1 MRQAKI
7 LITLGPK
14 SSDID
19 ILRQLVLAGAT
30 GVRLNFSHGSEEDH
44 RMRADTVRK
53 LSRELGLELSL
64 LGDLCGPKLRIGRF
78 ASGSVSLLEGANF
91 TLVTANVIGD
101 EHQVSI
107 SHELDK
113 DLSVGTPLLLDDGLI
128 GLIVTGIEPG
138 RITCRVTTGGV
149 LSDRKGLNVPNVR
162 LSVSAITVKDERD
175 LAVGRELGVDWF
187 ALSFVR
193 DAADVRRCKVLA
205 GNVPVI
211 AKLEKP
217 EAVESLAEIIDASD
231 GIMVARGD
239 LGVEA
244 GLERVP
250 VIQKRAIELANRQ
263 GKLVITATQMLESMI
278 HHPRP
283 TRAEASDVANAI
295 FDGSDVVMLSGET
308 AVGAYPVETVK
319 MMASIIEHVEQSEP
333 YLARALPDVYG
344 AAWQSDNAT
353 ARAAAT
359 LSRSV
364 KLAAIVV
371 LANDEK
377 WLDILA
383 DYRPLSPIVALVA
396 DTAVARRS
404 ALQWGVVSRVVEMPE
419 SQRDLIALS
428 EAKTRECVGARSGDD
443 IAILAPSLP
452 EGAGKTLTLWK
463 IR

>member
-1 MRQAKI
+1 
-7 LITLGPK
+7 
-14 SSDID
+14 
-19 ILRQLVLAGAT
+19 
-30 GVRLNFSHGSEEDH
+30 
-44 RMRADTVRK
+44 
-53 LSRELGLELSL
+53 
-64 LGDLCGPKLRIGRF
+64 
-78 ASGSVSLLEGANF
+78 
-91 TLVTANVIGD
+91 
-101 EHQVSI
+101 
-107 SHELDK
+107 
-113 DLSVGTPLLLDDGLI
+113 
-128 GLIVTGIEPG
+128 LIVTGIEPG
-138 RITCRVTTGGV
+138 RITCRVTAGGV

-162 LSVSAITVKDERD
+162 LSVSAITEKDERD
-175 LAVGRELGVDWF
+175 LAFGRDIGVDWF

-193 DAADVRRCKVLA
+193 DAADVRRCKILA

-217 EAVESLAEIIDASD
+217 EAVESLAEIVDASD

-278 HHPRP
+278 QHPRP

-319 MMASIIEHVEQSEP
+319 MMASIIEQVEQSEP
-333 YLARALPDVYG
+333 YLARNLPDAYG

-371 LANDEK
+371 LANDVT

-383 DYRPLSPIVALVA
+383 DYRPLCPIVALVA

-428 EAKTRECVGARSGDD
+428 EAKTRECVGAQSGDD

-452 EGAGKTLTLWK
+452 ERAGKTLTLWK